1 MAQQSTIGTHRT
13 SKVRVDNK
21 LMVVYHSTPVVQITN
36 NRYVKLNTGG
46 WYTAT
51 TKTRMNQASNEYG
64 LGFSVYQ
71 KNFDWF
77 VVIGD
82 NTYEYYDNIII
93 DIDKE
98 VIVKD

>member
-1 MAQQSTIGTHRT
+1 MAQNKTIGTHKT

-36 NRYVKLNTGG
+36 NRYVKLESGG
-46 WYTAT
+46 WYTNT

-64 LGFSVYQ
+64 LGFRVYQ

-77 VVIGD
+77 VEVGD

-93 DIDKE
+93 DIDNG